1 MNNDQ
6 SVRHDVMKDEYQK
19 DANVIRNTSPI
30 SRRNDNRFAS
40 HPHWETAGS
49 RSGSTSPAP
58 NSEQEN
64 KTQLPGSTVDEFD
77 W

>member
-1 MNNDQ
+1 
-6 SVRHDVMKDEYQK
+6 MKDEYQK

-40 HPHWETAGS
+40 QHREITGS
-49 RSGSTSPAP
+49 RSGSISPAP

-64 KTQLPGSTVDEFD
+64 KAQLPGSTVDDFD
-77 W
+77 L

>member
-1 MNNDQ
+1 
-6 SVRHDVMKDEYQK
+6 MKDGYDK

-30 SRRNDNRFAS
+30 SRRNDNR
-40 HPHWETAGS
+40 ETAGS
-49 RSGSTSPAP
+49 RNESTSPAP